1 MKLITINRT
10 FESCIISWN
19 KAQIKKMDLYKN
31 RRNADFQFCFRQKNG
46 HYYNMKIYD
55 SNIIMH
61 IFCWIYLLNQ

>member
-31 RRNADFQFCFRQKNG
+31 RRNADFQFCFRQK
-46 HYYNMKIYD
+46 MVITIILKFKIL
-55 SNIIMH
+55 I
-61 IFCWIYLLNQ
+61 